1 MSTGANRIFK
11 IMQKS
16 QKSSVDN
23 LISVKVKSINPLT
36 FIVDERLSITE
47 DFIVFSNQIDRS
59 KISVGDTFNAFLF
72 NDGQTYYINQPIKT
86 SSSVG
91 VQDESLLT
99 RIANLEK
106 SVNSLTQRIKDLEE
120 KEA

>member
-86 SSSVG
+86 SGNVG